1 MPEVAIN
8 GRDDAAL
15 PPKKSKVQV
24 MHSFASDKPGV
35 ELPTSPYTS
44 KDKSG
49 LVTLPKLTL
58 VWLSIKDQCVIHP
71 MSQ

>member
-24 MHSFASDKPGV
+24 MHSFASGTSEV
-35 ELPTSPYTS
+35 ELPTSQYTRT
-44 KDKSG
+44 DKGG
-49 LVTLPKLTL
+49 LVTLPR
-58 VWLSIKDQCVIHP
+58 VHQR
-71 MSQ
+71 